1 MAMLLLGS
9 CTILVMLL
17 ALGASSALA
26 TCLPPAE
33 ARAKVARGEAQP
45 LAQVALAAQERW
57 GGGRVIRAELCEGSG
72 GLVYRLTVITPDG
85 RVWLV
90 MADARSGR
98 FLSAN

>member
-1 MAMLLLGS
+1 MLRFGGRAVLVVLL
-9 CTILVMLL
+9 V
-17 ALGASSALA
+17 LGGGSALA
-26 TCLPPAE
+26 ACLPPAE

-45 LAQVALAAQERW
+45 LAQVAVAAREKW
-57 GGGRVIRAELCEGSG
+57 GGGRVIRADLCEEGS

-90 MADARSGR
+90 IADARSGR